1 MTTYLTTL
9 THPRPPATPNRR
21 VVRSR
26 HLDTQDPSEVTE
38 KETGFVHV
46 NVKNFIFL
54 VIIKLHYDT

>member
-9 THPRPPATPNRR
+9 THPRPPATTNRR

-54 VIIKLHYDT
+54 VII